1 LSSEDKNS
9 PRLGRPATSLIEHL
23 LGDPYDQRGAE
34 SQQLISVPLRGE
46 SESAMSSYLTAIAV
60 MMLVLSPLAVPVA
73 ITVVPW
79 LASGLRRIRRALG
92 LNRTAPR
99 PA

>member
-1 LSSEDKNS
+1 
-9 PRLGRPATSLIEHL
+9 
-23 LGDPYDQRGAE
+23 
-34 SQQLISVPLRGE
+34 
-46 SESAMSSYLTAIAV
+46 MSSYLTAIAV

-73 ITVVPW
+73 ITVIPW